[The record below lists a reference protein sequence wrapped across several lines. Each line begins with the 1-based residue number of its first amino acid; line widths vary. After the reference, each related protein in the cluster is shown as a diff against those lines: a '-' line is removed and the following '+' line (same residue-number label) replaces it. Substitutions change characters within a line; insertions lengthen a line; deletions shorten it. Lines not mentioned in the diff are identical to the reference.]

1 MSEPTALS
9 EQVLELEIR
18 VAYQD
23 RKVAAL
29 DEVVRTFTA
38 RVEELERQGR
48 SRSGSWD
55 NHEEPERDNFRR
67 RRFEPRAQV
76 RAALRM

>member
-1 MSEPTALS
+1 MSEPTALG

-38 RVEELERQGR
+38 RVEELERQITGM
-48 SRSGSWD
+48 
-55 NHEEPERDNFRR
+55 
-67 RRFEPRAQV
+67 
-76 RAALRM
+76 RAAAKSPAEPIGPAQEPPPHY

>member
-38 RVEELERQGR
+38 RVEELERQIKEMKAAAK
-48 SRSGSWD
+48 SPA
-55 NHEEPERDNFRR
+55 EPIGPAQ
-67 RRFEPRAQV
+67 EPPPHY
-76 RAALRM
+76 

>member
-38 RVEELERQGR
+38 RVEELERQITEMKAAAK
-48 SRSGSWD
+48 SPA
-55 NHEEPERDNFRR
+55 EPIGPAQ
-67 RRFEPRAQV
+67 EPPPHY
-76 RAALRM
+76 

>member
-38 RVEELERQGR
+38 RVEELERQITEMKAAAK
-48 SRSGSWD
+48 SPA
-55 NHEEPERDNFRR
+55 EPIGPAQEMCIRDR
-67 RRFEPRAQV
+67 PTAHPWPG
-76 RAALRM
+76 